1 MMSVHDREQTYLQ
14 LLSEGEYTVSE
25 LSKRLFISEPT
36 VRRDILVLEKK
47 ELLTCRRGV
56 VKLKSRYAD
65 QRVPLF
71 IRNELNNKEK
81 QEIALMAV
89 RHVKDG
95 DVIMMDASTTAYHLI
110 PHLLQFKNILL
121 ITNGAKTALEA
132 ASLGIRTHCTGGE
145 MTPES
150 FSYVGSDAETMLK
163 NYNADVAFFSC
174 LGLNDEGVASDSSL
188 LENAMRR
195 IMIRNSRRQFLLCD
209 RSKMGHTYLNT
220 LCLTSDLSGVITN
233 Y

>member
-1 MMSVHDREQTYLQ
+1 MMSVHDREQTYLR
-14 LLSEGEYTVSE
+14 LLSEREYTVTE
-25 LSKRLFISEPT
+25 LAERLFVSEPT
-36 VRRDILVLEKK
+36 VRRDMLVLEKK

-71 IRNELNNKEK
+71 IRTELNNKEK
-81 QEIALMAV
+81 QEIALLAV
-89 RHVKDG
+89 RHVKAG
-95 DVIMMDASTTAYHLI
+95 DVIMMDASTTAYHLL
-110 PHLLQFKNILL
+110 PHLVQFKNILL

-132 ASLGIRTHCTGGE
+132 SSIGIRTLCTGGE
-145 MTPES
+145 MTLES
-150 FSYVGSDAETMLK
+150 FSYVGSDAEAMLR

-174 LGLNDEGVASDSSL
+174 LGINDEGVASDSSL

-195 IMIRNSRRQFLLCD
+195 IMIRHSKRQFLLCD
-209 RSKMGHTYLNT
+209 RSKFGKTYLNT
-220 LCLTSDLSGVITN
+220 LCMTSDVSGVITN